1 MGTQGPIDYV
11 AEIKRNRFRKQK
23 VIHKND
29 GIREEFLTWKTDKE
43 NLSVLFVSKKI
54 MGYMIINRWKF
65 KESALGFL
73 LTGDLQEN

>member
-29 GIREEFLTWKTDKE
+29 GIREEYLTWKTDKE

-54 MGYMIINRWKF
+54 MDYMIINRWK
-65 KESALGFL
+65 S
-73 LTGDLQEN
+73 